1 MVRYSLTKQG
11 CICVSVVCLLL
22 SVWVQVCSWLSED
35 SLICRLALSTTVEI
49 GSPLFS
55 LTSVCQV
62 CFPAPFQ
69 PVFCPCHL
77 SGHRSTEI
85 TDMCHCS
92 QCYEGSGN
100 SDSTPEI
107 CDANALPTEPSP
119 QPKGNLIFNRTINKL
134 HASLRLLIGLVL
146 LLLFVYLVKFCFW
159 DWYSLEFAM

>member
-119 QPKGNLIFNRTINKL
+119 QLRAIFFSGSSKRKISP
-134 HASLRLLIGLVL
+134 SLNSCLGEITGLLQLWLGLWP
-146 LLLFVYLVKFCFW
+146 FPF
-159 DWYSLEFAM
+159 DPRAIRS

>member
-119 QPKGNLIFNRTINKL
+119 QLSKVISHSGKCRTDSKAKWQLKCEWLGAGIL
-134 HASLRLLIGLVL
+134 TV
-146 LLLFVYLVKFCFW
+146 
-159 DWYSLEFAM
+159 